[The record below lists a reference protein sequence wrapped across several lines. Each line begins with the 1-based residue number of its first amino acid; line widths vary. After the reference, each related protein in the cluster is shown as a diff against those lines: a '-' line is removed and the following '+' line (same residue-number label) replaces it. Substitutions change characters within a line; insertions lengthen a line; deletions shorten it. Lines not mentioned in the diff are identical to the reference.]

1 MGKNK
6 DILYGQLIAARAA
19 AANAYE
25 HPVIRSC
32 LEKYGYDEK
41 RLKEGAAMTALSEKL
56 FHKQQRKYGEMWES
70 LEKFN
75 NAWKKANK
83 RYMVH
88 VKVARVALQG
98 DKPSLLKL
106 HLVGDRKNS
115 FSGWLTQ
122 AGQFY
127 NGALS
132 EPVIRE
138 KLEAFGITKEQLQDG
153 LALVEKANA
162 AYVTKELKKG
172 EAQAATRERNL
183 AFKKMNKWTANL
195 IAIARVALVEANKS
209 QLLEALDVN
218 VPS

>member
-6 DILYGQLIAARAA
+6 DILYGQLLAARLVAE
-19 AANAYE
+19 NAYK

-32 LEKYGYDEK
+32 LEKYGYNEK
-41 RLKEGAAMTALSEKL
+41 RLKEGVAMTDISEKL
-56 FHKQQRKYGEMWES
+56 FHKQQRKYGELWES

-88 VKVARVALQG
+88 VKVARIALQA

-132 EPVIRE
+132 EPVILE
-138 KLEAFGITKEQLQDG
+138 KLEGFGIKKKQLQNG

-162 AYVTKELKKG
+162 AHVKKELKKG
-172 EAQAATRERNL
+172 EAQAATNERNL
-183 AFKKMNKWTANL
+183 AFKKMNKWAANL
-195 IAIARVALVEANKS
+195 LAIARVALVEAGKK
-209 QLLEALDVN
+209 QLLEALDVK